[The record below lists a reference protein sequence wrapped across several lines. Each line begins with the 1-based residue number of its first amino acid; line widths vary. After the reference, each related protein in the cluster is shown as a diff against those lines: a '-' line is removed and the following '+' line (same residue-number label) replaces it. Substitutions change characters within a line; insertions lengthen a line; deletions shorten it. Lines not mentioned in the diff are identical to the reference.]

1 MEEKLLS
8 TVRDYIEIN
17 AKEKAKENFIS
28 CPHTNLNIS
37 NDKLKHNLDK
47 INYYLVN
54 KKKLKKRQIIM
65 HKKRTKLFDQQK

>member
-1 MEEKLLS
+1 MAEKLI

-17 AKEKAKENFIS
+17 AKEKAKATFII
-28 CPHTNLNIS
+28 CPHTNQNIS

-54 KKKLKKRQIIM
+54 RKKLKKNLLSAHLQ
-65 HKKRTKLFDQQK
+65 RTP